1 MLPKVQYVFLLNLC
15 PCDCLHAFILEIQ
28 SSDPDCP
35 LHVDESDSQ
44 ATVYE
49 LSSYG
54 FFFFFNAAESSHR
67 EFRET
72 TW

>member
-1 MLPKVQYVFLLNLC
+1 MFPKVQYVFHLNLC
-15 PCDCLHAFILEIQ
+15 PCDYLHAFILEIL

-35 LHVDESDSQ
+35 LHIDEPDSQ

-54 FFFFFNAAESSHR
+54 FNFF
-67 EFRET
+67 
-72 TW
+72 